1 MQNLATLLLYQPWS
15 GHKVNSFHPFTAE
28 VFRGVIRWVMF
39 FRWRSSSPSLCGFDS
54 AFFSWFKTLFRKLTI
69 CCASQKAVPVNMV
82 TFETT
87 VHAFPRQRRSFEA
100 LTMAKSLLIIIV
112 VGRRSYLLDFSL
124 PYGRS
129 ENPTSNST
137 ISSNHSPKRSCFSPQ
152 PERSTQLHFSKK
164 RTTLIVIQEIIS
176 MFPPIWKV
184 VIPSSWL
191 DQDNWSL
198 HTLDTFSRRTLR
210 LAALIGRAP
219 EPGQPE
225 NLDSLYQKFQSIALL
240 ENNSL
245 T

>member
-1 MQNLATLLLYQPWS
+1 
-15 GHKVNSFHPFTAE
+15 
-28 VFRGVIRWVMF
+28 MF

-100 LTMAKSLLIIIV
+100 FTMAKSLLIIIV

-164 RTTLIVIQEIIS
+164 RTTLIVIQEII
-176 MFPPIWKV
+176 PPIWKV
-184 VIPSSWL
+184 VIPSS
-191 DQDNWSL
+191 
-198 HTLDTFSRRTLR
+198 
-210 LAALIGRAP
+210 
-219 EPGQPE
+219 
-225 NLDSLYQKFQSIALL
+225 
-240 ENNSL
+240 
-245 T
+245 